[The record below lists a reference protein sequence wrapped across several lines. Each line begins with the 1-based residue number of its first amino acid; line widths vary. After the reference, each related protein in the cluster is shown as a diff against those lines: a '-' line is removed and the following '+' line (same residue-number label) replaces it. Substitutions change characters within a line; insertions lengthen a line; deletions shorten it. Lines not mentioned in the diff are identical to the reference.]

1 MQKFKDNLKIIL
13 RANILKII
21 LRVLEEFNTNF
32 YKMKESIA
40 FKRKLMKL
48 RRKEKRFIFDFL
60 VV

>member
-32 YKMKESIA
+32 
-40 FKRKLMKL
+40 
-48 RRKEKRFIFDFL
+48 
-60 VV
+60 

>member
-48 RRKEKRFIFDFL
+48 RRKEKFRNSSLIS
-60 VV
+60 